1 MIVLLCNCSYS
12 WCQSDTLHT
21 TSSTGEVNIRD
32 SVLIAIDDIKI
43 ANAKMIELKY
53 EKQINSNLREI
64 IRTDSVLI
72 DAMRINLDACTI
84 KYNNDIIKVKK
95 QRNASIVAGGSI
107 NVLLL
112 LLLIL
117 VV

>member
-12 WCQSDTLHT
+12 WCQSDAPDTL
-21 TSSTGEVNIRD
+21 SSTGGVNIRD
-32 SVLIAIDDIKI
+32 SVLIAIDDIKT

-53 EKQINSNLREI
+53 EKQINANLREV

-84 KYNNDIIKVKK
+84 KYNNDINEVKK